1 MRADRLLSMLLMLQV
16 EGRMT
21 ASELAQRLE
30 VSERTIYRDMD
41 ALSAAGV
48 PVYAER
54 GTGGGCFLA
63 EEYRTTLTGLSEPEV
78 RTLFLVNSPSLLAD
92 LGLKKASEHALV
104 KLVAALPPV
113 FRRDAEYA
121 RQRIYIDAGG
131 WNRREEAVPFL
142 AVLQEAVWQSQK
154 LRLAYRRSD
163 GTSAERIVDALGLVA
178 KGSVW
183 YLVAAVEEQIR
194 TYRVARVEDAE
205 VLGEPCQRPAGFDLA
220 TFWQESTTTFR
231 SRLPQYLV
239 TLRVAQRAL
248 ERVRMG
254 MRYAHV
260 TDEGACDEHGWTCVS
275 MLFELE
281 RDACEFA
288 LMLGAD
294 VEVVQPPTLRT
305 QVTEHVRRL
314 AMLYGSVTVDAL
326 VADADSS

>member
-21 ASELAQRLE
+21 ANELAQRLE

-142 AVLQEAVWQSQK
+142 SVLQEAVWQSQK

-163 GTSAERIVDALGLVA
+163 GTSVERTVDALGLVA

-183 YLVAAVEEQIR
+183 YLVAAVEEQVR

-205 VLGEPCQRPAGFDLA
+205 VLERTLSAPRWVRSGDFLAGIYHDVSFPFTAVPGHAKGGSACAGTGANGLA
-220 TFWQESTTTFR
+220 I
-231 SRLPQYLV
+231 
-239 TLRVAQRAL
+239 RA
-248 ERVRMG
+248 
-254 MRYAHV
+254 
-260 TDEGACDEHGWTCVS
+260 CHG
-275 MLFELE
+275 
-281 RDACEFA
+281 
-288 LMLGAD
+288 
-294 VEVVQPPTLRT
+294 
-305 QVTEHVRRL
+305 
-314 AMLYGSVTVDAL
+314 
-326 VADADSS
+326 